1 MASITKTAAGTYR
14 VAVKV
19 DGRRKTK
26 QGFKT
31 KRDAQ
36 AWADGISI
44 ELREQVSADIPSRP
58 FGDAMQR
65 YLEQV
70 SVTKKGVKF
79 ERTRINAWLGLG
91 ESAPDPLVYV
101 MLVELQPKHIADWR
115 DRRLKEVSV
124 GTVLREWNLLSNICT
139 KCVKEW
145 GWLRSSPMTSV
156 KRPKEPKARTRR
168 PSDLEIAMIE
178 QASGFKLGDAPDAV
192 AKQVG
197 GAFLFA
203 IETAMRAGEILGAQ
217 WAHIDFDDR
226 ILHIPE
232 SKNDCSRDV
241 PLSKNAVAILQTMRL
256 SERAM
261 RGPFWINSASLD
273 ANYRRLRARCGIE
286 DLRFHDTRRE
296 ALTRLSKKLDVMTL
310 AKVSGHKDLRI
321 LQEVYYAP
329 KMKDMVHLLD

>member
-14 VAVKV
+14 VALKV
-19 DGRRKTK
+19 NGQRKTK
-26 QGFKT
+26 QGFRT
-31 KRDAQ
+31 KREAQ
-36 AWADGISI
+36 AWADETSI
-44 ELREQVSADIPSRP
+44 ELRESVSTEIPNRAFSE
-58 FGDAMQR
+58 AMAR

-70 SVTKKGVKF
+70 SVEKKGFKF

-91 ESAPDPLVYV
+91 KGAPDPIGFV
-101 MLVELQPKHIADWR
+101 MLADLQPKHIADWR

-178 QASGFKLGDAPDAV
+178 QASGFKLGDAPDSV

-203 IETAMRAGEILGAQ
+203 IETAMRAGEVIGAL
-217 WAHIDFDDR
+217 WVHIDFTDR
-226 ILHIPE
+226 ILHIPQ

-241 PLSKNAVAILQTMRL
+241 PLSKQAVEILQTMRL
-256 SERAM
+256 STKAV

-273 ANYRRLRARCGIE
+273 ANYRKIRARCGIE